1 MNDKELD
8 SFLKKSFE
16 SYPGPAAGQSMVDP
30 VMAKVHESRLTAP
43 RARGAWLP
51 FAAAIVG
58 LVVSLPNLAA
68 LDVTGM
74 LGSVVQLSVS
84 SGIDQAWVGAA
95 STLAPALLW
104 LVAATPLV
112 LLVLDE

>member
-1 MNDKELD
+1 
-8 SFLKKSFE
+8 
-16 SYPGPAAGQSMVDP
+16 MVEP
-30 VMAKVHESRLTAP
+30 VMAKVHESRFIAP

-51 FAAAIVG
+51 FAAAIAG
-58 LVVSLPNLAA
+58 LVVALPSLTA

-74 LGSVVQLSVS
+74 LGSVVQWPVS
-84 SGIDQAWVGAA
+84 SSIDQAWVGAA

-104 LVAATPLV
+104 LVAATPLA